1 VDAAVIDTALRATL
15 HVALL
20 AVCPPLLLGVIGKTK
35 AWFAGR
41 QGPSLLQPYRDMAKC
56 LRKGAVYSRTTSWA
70 FRAGP
75 VAALAT
81 TMMAGLLV
89 PLAGG
94 SGVVSFTGDFI
105 VFAYLLGLGRFAT
118 AVAALDTGSSF
129 EGMGASR
136 EMAFSALVEPVLF
149 LVLATL
155 ALETHSVSFATAFAT
170 LGYASWSS
178 HGAAL
183 LLAAL
188 ALFVV
193 LLAENSRVPVD
204 DPATHLELTMI
215 HEVMVL
221 DHGGPDL
228 GIILYGSAAKMFVIG
243 AVLIGLLHPFSMLT
257 PLRAAALLAAGQLAI
272 GVLVGVVESSMARLR
287 LPRVPQ
293 FLIAASVLAAIGA
306 VMLLSTAG

>member
-1 VDAAVIDTALRATL
+1 MTDTGLRVAL

-20 AVCPPLLLGVIGKTK
+20 AVWPPLLLGVIGKTK

-41 QGPSLLQPYRDMAKC
+41 QGPSLLQPYRDVAKC
-56 LRKGAVYSRTTSWA
+56 LRKGAVYSRTTTWA
-70 FRAGP
+70 FCIGP
-75 VAALAT
+75 VVALAT
-81 TMMAGLLV
+81 TMTAGLLV
-89 PLAGG
+89 PLAGA
-94 SGVVSFTGDFI
+94 SGIVSFTGDFI

-136 EMAFSALVEPVLF
+136 EMAFSALVEPELF

-155 ALETHSVSFATAFAT
+155 ALETHSISFAPAFAT

-193 LLAENSRVPVD
+193 LLAESSRVPID

-221 DHGGPDL
+221 DHGGVDF
-228 GIILYGSAAKMFVIG
+228 GIILYGGAVKMFVIG
-243 AVLIGLLHPFSMLT
+243 AVLIQLLRPF
-257 PLRAAALLAAGQLAI
+257 PLRPPLPGAAWVAAGELAI
-272 GVLVGVVESSMARLR
+272 GILVGVVESSMARLR

-293 FLIAASVLAAIGA
+293 FLIAAGVLAAIGA
-306 VMLLSTAG
+306 VMLLGATG

>member
-1 VDAAVIDTALRATL
+1 MTDTGLHVAL

-20 AVCPPLLLGVIGKTK
+20 AVWPPLLLGVIGKTK

-41 QGPSLLQPYRDMAKC
+41 QGPSLLQPYRDVAKC
-56 LRKGAVYSRTTSWA
+56 LRKGAVYSRTTTWA
-70 FRAGP
+70 FRIGP
-75 VAALAT
+75 VLALAT
-81 TMMAGLLV
+81 TMTAGLLV
-89 PLAGG
+89 PLAGA
-94 SGVVSFTGDFI
+94 SGIVSFTGDFI

-155 ALETHSVSFATAFAT
+155 ALETQSISFAPAFAT

-193 LLAENSRVPVD
+193 LLAESSRVPID

-221 DHGGPDL
+221 DHGGVDF
-228 GIILYGSAAKMFVIG
+228 GIILYGGAVKMFVIG
-243 AVLIGLLHPFSMLT
+243 AVLIQLLRPF
-257 PLRAAALLAAGQLAI
+257 PLRPPLPGAAWVAAGELAI
-272 GVLVGVVESSMARLR
+272 GILVGVVESSMARLR

-293 FLIAASVLAAIGA
+293 FLIAAAVLAAIGA
-306 VMLLSTAG
+306 VMLLGATG